1 MALSEAIDSP
11 LRDELARSM
20 WNGRTP
26 YFDEDGSE
34 YLLQFKPSEIEVTL
48 NIDFSVTGEAEAGIK
63 WWRVNAS
70 AKGSATSSATQT
82 IKLSTLNPVRVD
94 ARPVRQPK
102 PHRRTRKP
110 TMTQPNITDRGGG
123 REYDRRSW
131 RHHPTVG
138 AGDVHRVHPRG

>member
-1 MALSEAIDSP
+1 MAMAHQTDPQRLQGRVALSEAIDS

-63 WWRVNAS
+63 WWLVNAS
-70 AKGSATSSATQT
+70 AKGSATNSATQT
-82 IKLSTLNPVRVD
+82 IKLSLNPVRVD
-94 ARPVRQPK
+94 ARTGEATEILIDGPV
-102 PHRRTRKP
+102 
-110 TMTQPNITDRGGG
+110 TDDDAT
-123 REYDRRSW
+123 EY
-131 RHHPTVG
+131 H
-138 AGDVHRVHPRG
+138 